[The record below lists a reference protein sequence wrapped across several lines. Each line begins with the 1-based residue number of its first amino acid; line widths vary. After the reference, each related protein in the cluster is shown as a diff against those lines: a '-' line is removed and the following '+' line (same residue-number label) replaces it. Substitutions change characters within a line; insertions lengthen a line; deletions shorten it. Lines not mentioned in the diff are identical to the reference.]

1 MSEPRGRLKPV
12 SDPTHQ
18 GASLSKPRSYQGR
31 RPTFR
36 MRDNRGNIPIFKAMA
51 SALQQVRETALGAY
65 PNCISGGTSGFM
77 SDAPPSA

>member
-1 MSEPRGRLKPV
+1 
-12 SDPTHQ
+12 
-18 GASLSKPRSYQGR
+18 
-31 RPTFR
+31 